1 MTIAATQL
9 ADDSFKTIISA
20 SGVGG
25 ETNQRLLDA
34 STLIGA
40 TASPNLS
47 IANVYYELIGTGN
60 LKLYFDAETDEE
72 AFSISGRGDY
82 GLKPSEPKIK
92 QGDTGVDLINSTG
105 DVLVSTDSTLTSY
118 KVVVEFHKEKGF
130 NE

>member
-20 SGVGG
+20 SGFGG

-72 AFSISGRGDY
+72 ALSISGRGNY

>member
-25 ETNQRLLDA
+25 ESNQKLLDA

-47 IANVYYELIGTGN
+47 IANIYYELIGTGN
-60 LKLYFDAETDEE
+60 LKFYFDAESNEE
-72 AFSISGRGDY
+72 ALSISGRGNY
-82 GLKPSEPKIK
+82 GLKPDEKKIK
-92 QGDTGVDLINSTG
+92 QGDTGVSLTNPTG
-105 DVLVSTDSTLTSY
+105 DVLVSTDSTITDY
-118 KVVVEFHKEKGF
+118 KIVVEFHKEKGF

>member
-72 AFSISGRGDY
+72 ALSISGRGNY
-82 GLKPSEPKIK
+82 GLKPDEGKIK
-92 QGDTGVDLINSTG
+92 QGDTGETLVNPTG
-105 DVLVSTDSTLTSY
+105 DVLVSTASTIKSY
-118 KVVVEFHKEKGF
+118 KLVVELHKEKGF
-130 NE
+130 S

>member
-72 AFSISGRGDY
+72 ALSISGRGNY

-92 QGDTGVDLINSTG
+92 QGDTGVDLINSTD

>member
-25 ETNQRLLDA
+25 ETNQKLLDA

-47 IANVYYELIGTGN
+47 IANVYYEIIGTGN
-60 LKLYFDAETDEE
+60 LKFYFDAESNEE
-72 AFSISGRGDY
+72 ALSITGRGNY
-82 GLKPSEPKIK
+82 GLKPNEKKIK
-92 QGDTGVDLINSTG
+92 QGDTGVSLTNPSG
-105 DVLVSTDSTLTSY
+105 NVLLTTDSTLTSY
-118 KVVVEFHKEKGF
+118 KVIVEFHKEKGF
-130 NE
+130 E

>member
-72 AFSISGRGDY
+72 ALSISGRGNY
-82 GLKPSEPKIK
+82 GLKP
-92 QGDTGVDLINSTG
+92 
-105 DVLVSTDSTLTSY
+105 VSYTHLTLPTNRE
-118 KVVVEFHKEKGF
+118 V
-130 NE
+130 

>member
-34 STLIGA
+34 WTLIGA

-72 AFSISGRGDY
+72 ALSISGRGNY